1 MTRKELDDFFK
12 SCDSGG
18 QGFLSLSDL
27 QEAFRTPPRP
37 AVEANGPSKETLIRG
52 LLRQEIGSL
61 QPGPVLGE
69 TAPDFT
75 LKTVDGHEDVTLSK
89 LLGSKPV
96 VLVFGN
102 FTCGPFRGQGG
113 NVEKLYRR
121 YKDRATFVMVYVREA
136 HPTDGWSMESND
148 RVGVSIRQPRS
159 YDERVAVAR
168 TCGVRLGLGFPML
181 VDTIDDAVG
190 SRYSGMPGRLYLIDC
205 QGKVAY
211 KSGRGPFGFKPAE
224 LEHSLVLLLQ

>member
-1 MTRKELDDFFK
+1 L
-12 SCDSGG
+12 
-18 QGFLSLSDL
+18 
-27 QEAFRTPPRP
+27 
-37 AVEANGPSKETLIRG
+37 VRG
-52 LLRQEIGSL
+52 LFRQEIGSL
-61 QPGPVLGE
+61 QAGPTLGE

-75 LKTVDGHEDVTLSK
+75 LKAVGGREEITLSK
-89 LLGSKPV
+89 LIGSKPV

-102 FTCGPFRGQGG
+102 FTCGPFRAQGG
-113 NVEKLYRR
+113 NIEKLYRR

-148 RVGVSIRQPRS
+148 RVGASLRQPRS

-168 TCGVRLGLGFPML
+168 TCSVRLGLGFPTL

-190 SRYSGMPGRLYLIDC
+190 TRYSGMPSRLYLVDR
-205 QGKVAY
+205 QGNVAY

-224 LEHSLVLLLQ
+224 LEHALVLLLQEEETSRGPIK